1 MKAAYS
7 LTAAVVLGLS
17 SSLAAADDA
26 MLERA
31 QLLFEPIPDSAAHVL
46 ADRNPMTPEKIELGE
61 MLFFDPR
68 LSASQTISCNT
79 CHNVGMGGDD
89 SIPTSIGHNWQRGPR
104 NSPTI
109 FNAVFN
115 IAQFWDGRAED
126 LQEQAKGP
134 IQAGV
139 EMNNTPD
146 NLERTLNSIETY
158 VEMFTAAF
166 PDDPNPVSFD
176 NVASSLEVYQATLIT
191 PDAPFDLYLK
201 GDKDALTEQQLAGLD
216 AFMNKGCVAC
226 HNGVNV
232 GGQGYYPF
240 GVISRPGSDILPAD
254 DIGRAQ
260 VTETAADR
268 YVFRSPSLRN
278 VELTAPYF
286 HSGNVWSLREAVAVM
301 NDSQLG
307 SLLTDQEVI
316 DVTAFLR
323 ALTGQQPRVVYPLLP
338 VRSNDTPLPDIPD
351 FPRGAAA
358 N

>member
-1 MKAAYS
+1 MKASYS
-7 LTAAVVLGLS
+7 FTAALALGLAS
-17 SSLAAADDA
+17 AAALADDA

-31 QLLFEPIPDSAAHVL
+31 QLLFDPIPDSAEAKL
-46 ADRNPMTPEKIELGE
+46 AERNPMTPAKIALGE

-89 SIPTSIGHNWQRGPR
+89 NIPSSVGHDWQRGPR

-115 IAQFWDGRAED
+115 VAQFWDGRAED
-126 LQEQAKGP
+126 LTEQAKGP

-139 EMNNTPD
+139 EMNNTPA
-146 NLERTLNSIETY
+146 NLEATLNSIDEY
-158 VEMFTAAF
+158 IEAFAEAF
-166 PDDPNPVSFD
+166 PDSKDPANFD
-176 NVASSLEVYQATLIT
+176 NTAKALEVYQATLIT
-191 PDAPFDLYLK
+191 PDAPFDQYLK
-201 GDKDALTEQQLAGLD
+201 GDKDALTAEQLAGLD

-240 GVISRPGSDILPAD
+240 GVINRPGAAIMPEAD
-254 DIGRAQ
+254 TGRAQ
-260 VTETAADR
+260 VTKTAADA

-278 VELTAPYF
+278 VALTAPYF

-301 NDSQLG
+301 NDAQLN
-307 SLLTDQEVI
+307 SLLTEKDV
-316 DVTAFLR
+316 DNVTAFLR
-323 ALTGQQPRVVYPLLP
+323 SLTGRQPEVVYPELP
-338 VRSNDTPLPDIPD
+338 IRGARTPLPDIPD
-351 FPRGAAA
+351 YPRATDGG
-358 N
+358 